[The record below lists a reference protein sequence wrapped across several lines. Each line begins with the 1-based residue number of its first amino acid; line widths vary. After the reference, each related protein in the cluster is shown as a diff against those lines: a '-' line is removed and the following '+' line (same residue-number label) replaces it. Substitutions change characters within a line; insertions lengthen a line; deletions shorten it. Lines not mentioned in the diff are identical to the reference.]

1 MWRLTN
7 WCVTW
12 LIRCMRWLIWRVTW
26 LIDMCR
32 LTNWCVTW
40 LSWHDCSRRT
50 GWRRLKGSPTLQI
63 IFHKRATKYR
73 SLLRKMTYKD
83 KASYGSSPPCMTD
96 CLVMIVLDVRQIHV
110 GHDSFYMCDM
120 IDPYARH
127 DWFTCDMT
135 HSHVTWLIHMWHDS
149 FTCDMTHSHVTWLIH
164 MWHVHMGWLRSLGLI
179 KL

>member
-149 FTCDMTHSHVTWLIH
+149 FTCDMTHSHVTWTYGVASVTR
-164 MWHVHMGWLRSLGLI
+164 MD
-179 KL
+179 